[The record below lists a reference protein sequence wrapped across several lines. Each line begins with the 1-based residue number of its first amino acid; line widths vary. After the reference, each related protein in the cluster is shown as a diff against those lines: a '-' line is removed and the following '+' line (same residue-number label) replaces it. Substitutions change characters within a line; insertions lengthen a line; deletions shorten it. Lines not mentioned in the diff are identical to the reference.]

1 MKKYVLFAF
10 NGETMCFV
18 HVLLTA
24 LEMNEKNYDV
34 KVVIEGSATRL
45 VKELS
50 DPKAPFAE
58 LYQKVKEQGLID
70 CVCKACSNKMGS
82 LNAAMEQ
89 NLQICDEL
97 KGHPS
102 MSRYIENGYEIIT
115 F

>member
-1 MKKYVLFAF
+1 MKKYALFAF

-34 KVVIEGSATRL
+34 KVIIEGSATRL
-45 VKELS
+45 VEELA
-50 DPKAPFAE
+50 DPKALFAD
-58 LYQKVKEQGLID
+58 LYQKVKERQLID

-89 NLQICDEL
+89 NLPICDEL
-97 KGHPS
+97 MGHPS

>member
-1 MKKYVLFAF
+1 MKKYALFAF

-34 KVVIEGSATRL
+34 KVVMEGSATRL
-45 VKELS
+45 IKELAE
-50 DPKAPFAE
+50 PNVPFAD
-58 LYQKVKEQGLID
+58 LYQKVKEHQLID

-82 LNAAMEQ
+82 LDAAMEQ
-89 NLQICDEL
+89 NLPICDEM
-97 KGHPS
+97 KGHQS

>member
-1 MKKYVLFAF
+1 MKKFALFAY

-24 LEMNEKNYDV
+24 IEMNDRNYDV
-34 KVVIEGSATRL
+34 KIIMEGSATRL
-45 VKELS
+45 IKELA
-50 DPKAPFAE
+50 DPNVTFAN
-58 LYQKVKEQGLID
+58 LYQKVKESNLID

-89 NLQICDEL
+89 ELPICDEL
-97 KGHPS
+97 QGHPS
-102 MSRYIENGYEIIT
+102 MSRYIEDGYEIIT